1 MANLT
6 NKKIAAL
13 KPREKRYS
21 IAIEKGLT
29 VRVHPSGQKSF
40 LIRIPQNGRTI
51 DITLG
56 QFPEMSLM
64 QARQA
69 ARKQLKTYSMDPVAG
84 YTLRDAFVLWCN
96 LKRGRIISYADE
108 KRRIESYLMRFIGSR
123 QLDEINAPLVIKV
136 VKPIENAGKRSTL
149 KRILMRLRE
158 ILDIAVCAGYIEH
171 NPINRVSKV
180 FAPPVTK
187 PMASVD
193 WRELERVMRVFLKA
207 DLRMQNFF
215 LFSLC
220 SMLRPGE
227 VAKLE
232 KSWIKADTLTI
243 PSSQM
248 KKRREHKV
256 PLTPFM
262 QRLLEREK
270 LFSPHP
276 RNKFVFAGRKPN
288 SHISKQALAKWLHTS
303 DLRGQLVAHG
313 LRSIAR
319 CWLADNGIQF
329 EVAEACLS
337 HAVGDKVY
345 RAYQRSD
352 FFESRKSVM
361 LRWSSFVSECAQ
373 CAGLLDD
380 SFGSSNNYT
389 QPSTSAALC

>member
-1 MANLT
+1 MLT
-6 NKKIAAL
+6 SKKIAAL
-13 KPREKRYS
+13 QPRQKRYS

-29 VRVHPSGQKSF
+29 IRVHPTGVKSF
-40 LIRIPQNGRTI
+40 LLRIPQNGRTI

-56 QFPEMSLM
+56 QFPAMSLM

-69 ARKQLKTYSMDPVAG
+69 ARKQLQAYSLTPVAG

-96 LKRGRIISYADE
+96 LKRGRIVSYADE
-108 KRRIESYLMRFIGSR
+108 KRRIEFYLMRFIGSR
-123 QLDEINAPLVIKV
+123 QLDEITAPLVIKTV
-136 VKPIENAGKRSTL
+136 RPIENAGKRSTL

-187 PMASVD
+187 PMPSVD
-193 WRELERVMRVFLKA
+193 WRELERVMRVFLRA

-232 KSWIKADTLTI
+232 KSWIDSGTLII

-248 KKRREHKV
+248 KKGREHRV
-256 PLTPFM
+256 PLTPLM
-262 QRLLEREK
+262 LRLLEREK
-270 LFSPHP
+270 MFSPHP
-276 RNKFVFAGRKPN
+276 RNKFVFAGRKPDR
-288 SHISKQALAKWLHTS
+288 HISKQALAKWLHAS
-303 DLRGQLVAHG
+303 ELRGQLVAHG

-352 FFESRKSVM
+352 FFEARRSVM
-361 LRWSSFVSECAQ
+361 LRWSSFVCECAQ
-373 CAGLLDD
+373 SAGLLDD
-380 SFGSSNNYT
+380 SFGSS
-389 QPSTSAALC
+389 STYLQQSTCAALC

>member
-1 MANLT
+1 
-6 NKKIAAL
+6 
-13 KPREKRYS
+13 
-21 IAIEKGLT
+21 
-29 VRVHPSGQKSF
+29 
-40 LIRIPQNGRTI
+40 
-51 DITLG
+51 
-56 QFPEMSLM
+56 MSLM

-69 ARKQLKTYSMDPVAG
+69 ARKQLQAYSMTPLAG

-96 LKRGRIISYADE
+96 LKRGRIVSYADE
-108 KRRIESYLMRFIGSR
+108 KRRIEFYLMRFIGSR
-123 QLDEINAPLVIKV
+123 QLDEITAPLVIKTV
-136 VKPIENAGKRSTL
+136 RPIENAGKRSTL

-158 ILDIAVCAGYIEH
+158 IIDIAVCAGYIEH

-187 PMASVD
+187 PMPSVD
-193 WRELERVMRVFLKA
+193 WRELERVMRVFLRA

-232 KSWIKADTLTI
+232 KSWIDSDTLII

-248 KKRREHKV
+248 KKGREHRV

-262 QRLLEREK
+262 LRLLEREK
-270 LFSPHP
+270 MFSPHP
-276 RNKFVFAGRKPN
+276 RNKFVFAGRKPDR
-288 SHISKQALAKWLHTS
+288 HISKQALAKWLHAS
-303 DLRGQLVAHG
+303 ELRGQLVAHG

-352 FFESRKSVM
+352 FFEARRSVM
-361 LRWSSFVSECAQ
+361 LRWSSFVCECAQ
-373 CAGLLDD
+373 SAGLLDD
-380 SFGSSNNYT
+380 SFGSSSTYI
-389 QPSTSAALC
+389 QPSTCAALC

>member
-1 MANLT
+1 MKISS

-29 VRVHPSGQKSF
+29 IRVHPTGVKSF
-40 LIRIPQNGRTI
+40 LLRIPQNGRTI

-56 QFPEMSLM
+56 QFPEMTLM
-64 QARQA
+64 HARQI
-69 ARKQLKTYSMDPVAG
+69 ARKQLQAYSLTPVSG

-96 LKRGRIISYADE
+96 LKRGRIVSYADE
-108 KRRIESYLMRFIGSR
+108 KRRIEFYVMRFIGSR
-123 QLDEINAPLVIKV
+123 QLDEITAPLVIKTV
-136 VKPIENAGKRSTL
+136 RPIENAGKRSTL

-187 PMASVD
+187 PMPSVD
-193 WRELERVMRVFLKA
+193 WRELDRVMRVLPHA
-207 DLRMQNFF
+207 DLRMQNLF

-232 KSWIKADTLTI
+232 KSWIDADSLII

-248 KKRREHKV
+248 KKSREHRV
-256 PLTPFM
+256 PLTPLM
-262 QRLLEREK
+262 MRLLEREK
-270 LFSPHP
+270 RFSPHP
-276 RNKFVFAGRKPN
+276 RNRFVFAGRKPDR
-288 SHISKQALAKWLHTS
+288 HISKQALAKWLHAS
-303 DLRGQLVAHG
+303 ELRGQLVAHG

-352 FFESRKSVM
+352 FFEARKSVM
-361 LRWSSFVSECAQ
+361 LRWCSFVCKCARS
-373 CAGLLDD
+373 AGLLDE
-380 SFGSSNNYT
+380 SFDSSNSYIQT
-389 QPSTSAALC
+389 STSADLC